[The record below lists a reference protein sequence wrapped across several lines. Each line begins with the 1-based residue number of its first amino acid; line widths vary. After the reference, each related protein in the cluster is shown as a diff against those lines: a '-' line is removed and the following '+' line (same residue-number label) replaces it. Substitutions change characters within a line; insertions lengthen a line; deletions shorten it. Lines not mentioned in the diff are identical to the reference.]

1 MYRFRVDGR
10 KRRFSNTMTLFRSH
24 IRFENVTSGRRL
36 FLHTDGRSPFSKIP
50 GNVCKIKYDSKTLV
64 WTQIFLNTEKKSPFS
79 KIPGHAWTGS
89 KKQISIGNKNCHF
102 LTVCYCTSVYRWSV
116 LGSRVGLLPINK
128 IVSVLWFL
136 TPLVR
141 IGRWEIL
148 PGCPLCNVWLDCIPL
163 INFQS
168 NQSSLN

>member
-1 MYRFRVDGR
+1 MTSCLSSRLALPVAHTIR
-10 KRRFSNTMTLFRSH
+10 KRYEWTQIFFTYGWKISV
-24 IRFENVTSGRRL
+24 FENTRQR
-36 FLHTDGRSPFSKIP
+36 
-50 GNVCKIKYDSKTLV
+50 CKIKYDSKTLV
-64 WTQIFLNTEKKSPFS
+64 WTQIFLNMEKKSLFS
-79 KIPGHAWTGS
+79 KMPGHAWTGY

-102 LTVCYCTSVYRWSV
+102 LTVCYCTSVYGWSV
-116 LGSRVGLLPINK
+116 LGSRVGLLPINR

-136 TPLVR
+136 AALVR

-148 PGCPLCNVWLDCIPL
+148 PGCPLCNVWLDCVPL